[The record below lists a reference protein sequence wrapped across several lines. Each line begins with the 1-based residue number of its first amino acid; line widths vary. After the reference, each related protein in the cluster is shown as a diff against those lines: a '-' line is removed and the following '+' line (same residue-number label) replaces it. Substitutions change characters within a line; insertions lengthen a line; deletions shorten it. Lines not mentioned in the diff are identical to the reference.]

1 MLQASYFPAG
11 EEMHVPKHEKRGLS
25 RRLMISINSL
35 RKQFHSILYITK
47 LRFFSIILNFV
58 VNFK

>member
-11 EEMHVPKHEKRGLS
+11 EEMHVPKRGLS

-47 LRFFSIILNFV
+47 LRFFSIY
-58 VNFK
+58 FKFCC

>member
-1 MLQASYFPAG
+1 MLQASYFPPG
-11 EEMHVPKHEKRGLS
+11 EEMHVPKRGLS